1 MRKTIKL
8 FLRIISHFIKPEE
21 KLEIKKI
28 RMGESNKSG
37 MRFLVLSD
45 LHLNINLKEMTKK
58 MNALSELEHDVVI
71 LLGDIFEWSYKS
83 NHKEAI
89 ELLQNTIRLSSK
101 QWIAVNGNH
110 DNKKTLEILKKEN
123 VLVLENESMDFD
135 NIFIYGLSE
144 KSPSL
149 NYKVDKN
156 KNVLLLSHRPDHL
169 IGIGKEFIKK
179 NVFAVSGHTHGGQ
192 IKFGNF
198 IPVKNTQKKSMVY
211 GFWNVDGLNGY
222 TTSGMGSSGAPIRL
236 GTSPE
241 VVVLYY

>member
-1 MRKTIKL
+1 MNITIKGLSVRKTIKL

-123 VLVLENESMDFD
+123 VLVFENESMDLI
-135 NIFIYGLSE
+135 IFLFMDYP
-144 KSPSL
+144 KSHP
-149 NYKVDKN
+149 
-156 KNVLLLSHRPDHL
+156 R
-169 IGIGKEFIKK
+169 
-179 NVFAVSGHTHGGQ
+179 
-192 IKFGNF
+192 
-198 IPVKNTQKKSMVY
+198 
-211 GFWNVDGLNGY
+211 
-222 TTSGMGSSGAPIRL
+222 
-236 GTSPE
+236 
-241 VVVLYY
+241 